1 MLLQMERRT
10 VASQENGRKHGAR
23 GRHGPLSD
31 GRIARAW
38 YLTVCRRVGEGWEY
52 EIWERVQRD

>member
-38 YLTVCRRVGEGWEY
+38 YLIVRRRAVKGLKEY
-52 EIWERVQRD
+52 AVR

>member
-1 MLLQMERRT
+1 MERRT

-38 YLTVCRRVGEGWEY
+38 FLMFVDGR
-52 EIWERVQRD
+52 